1 MEKDSLQISMAIDSA
16 SITTQS
22 LNNQF
27 NTKTDRVI
35 GSGLVALVVIGYIY
49 TRFIFKRPNK

>member
-1 MEKDSLQISMAIDSA
+1 MTIDSA